1 MIFDLNNRCLHTKRL
16 LYQTHR
22 FVLDRLY
29 IERYV

>member
-16 LYQTHR
+16 PYQTHR
-22 FVLDRLY
+22 FVLGRLY